1 MEPPGPAC
9 QAGRVTPP
17 EPAPPSPDASRGDP
31 VLEKRARVLH
41 LTKVG
46 QRVGYGLFGVAVVLF
61 FVGLATGY
69 TDLLVTGI
77 VATMVVGSLVL
88 APAIVFSY
96 GVKAA
101 DRADRED
108 DW

>member
-1 MEPPGPAC
+1 MLA
-9 QAGRVTPP
+9 
-17 EPAPPSPDASRGDP
+17 
-31 VLEKRARVLH
+31 KRARVANLA
-41 LTKVG
+41 KVG
-46 QRVGYGLFGVAVVLF
+46 QRIGYALFGVAIVLF
-61 FVGLATGY
+61 FVGLATSYG
-69 TDLLVTGI
+69 DAVVNGI
-77 VATMVVGSLVL
+77 IACIVVGSLVL

>member
-1 MEPPGPAC
+1 M
-9 QAGRVTPP
+9 P
-17 EPAPPSPDASRGDP
+17 EPSRPARPKRPAPGRAADP
-31 VLEKRARVLH
+31 VLAKRARVSQYA
-41 LTKVG
+41 KVG
-46 QRVGYGLFGVAVVLF
+46 QRIGYALFGVAVVLF
-61 FVGLATGY
+61 FVGLATSY
-69 TDLLVTGI
+69 DDAVVNGI
-77 VATMVVGSLVL
+77 VACIVIGSLVL